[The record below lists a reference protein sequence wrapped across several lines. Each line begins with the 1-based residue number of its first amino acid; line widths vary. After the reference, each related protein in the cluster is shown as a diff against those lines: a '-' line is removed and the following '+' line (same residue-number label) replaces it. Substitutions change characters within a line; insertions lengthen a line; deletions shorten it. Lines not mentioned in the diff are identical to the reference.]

1 LERLWS
7 PWRSQYVASGGGG
20 SAQGRCLFCEIP
32 SDPAKDEENLVVHR
46 AALNYVLLNLFP
58 YVSGHLLIVPYDHI
72 PTLDSASKP
81 ITDELM
87 DLTKRSQ
94 TILREVYQPDGFNV
108 GMNLG
113 AAAGAG
119 VADHIHMHV
128 LPRWNGDTNFMTTV
142 SETRVLPEDLKATY
156 QKLRGRFES

>member
-1 LERLWS
+1 
-7 PWRSQYVASGGGG
+7 
-20 SAQGRCLFCEIP
+20 
-32 SDPAKDEENLVVHR
+32 
-46 AALNYVLLNLFP
+46 LFP

-156 QKLRGRFES
+156 QKLRSRFES